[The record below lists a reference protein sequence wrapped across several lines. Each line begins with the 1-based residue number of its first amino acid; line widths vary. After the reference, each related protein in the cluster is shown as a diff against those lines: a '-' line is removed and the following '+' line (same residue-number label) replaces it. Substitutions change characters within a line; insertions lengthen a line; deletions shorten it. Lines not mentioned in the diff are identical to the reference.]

1 MSHQQWTRQSPRRG
15 SSALSATGR
24 ARAQYTY
31 HARRAQAMK
40 RIALAVM
47 VWPVIASSHA
57 ADSAKP
63 DDFYGTWKVT
73 KIVAVGYVSTSE
85 AGMDALIG
93 TNVTISAKQLTAGG
107 DVFPLEHHTVIAS
120 IVDTDKDPDLRL
132 GRIPPKQLGL
142 PHLAPKLDAGCMMF
156 YKAGD
161 RLIFGDR
168 GAYYS
173 ANRIH

>member
-1 MSHQQWTRQSPRRG
+1 
-15 SSALSATGR
+15 
-24 ARAQYTY
+24 
-31 HARRAQAMK
+31 MK

-132 GRIPPKQLGL
+132 GRIPPKQLDL